1 MIWDCIEIEGRSEQ
15 EVDTLIRTISLG
27 FWAKILVARMRIES
41 VGIRAADGRVMAL
54 LSISVWG
61 FPPYQA
67 ILWYPLPVLQS
78 SSILRLSTWR
88 WQHQISQANGSV
100 LPPRHY
106 PPNALNMPMES
117 PSWCLLF

>member
-15 EVDTLIRTISLG
+15 EVDTLIRIVSLG

-41 VGIRAADGRVMAL
+41 VGIRAADGRVMSL

-88 WQHQISQANGSV
+88 WQHQISQAKGSV
-100 LPPRHY
+100 LVPQT
-106 PPNALNMPMES
+106 L
-117 PSWCLLF
+117 PSKRA